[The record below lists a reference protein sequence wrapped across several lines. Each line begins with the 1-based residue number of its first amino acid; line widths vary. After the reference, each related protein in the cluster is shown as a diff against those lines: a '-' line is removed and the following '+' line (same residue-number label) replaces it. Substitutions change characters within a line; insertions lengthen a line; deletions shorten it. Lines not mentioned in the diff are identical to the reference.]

1 MRIAQGRPIEYNYN
15 ILYNL
20 ATWHTWHIWNIRKFR
35 HLTILSIW
43 KSMSLK
49 IEIYKYLYLYK
60 ITLIVCIPSAHDS
73 SLSPYAVMKT
83 AIGSIAC
90 LPISWLWCSQI

>member
-1 MRIAQGRPIEYNYN
+1 
-15 ILYNL
+15 
-20 ATWHTWHIWNIRKFR
+20 
-35 HLTILSIW
+35 
-43 KSMSLK
+43 MSLK
-49 IEIYKYLYLYK
+49 IEIYECLYLYK

-83 AIGSIAC
+83 AMGSIAC